1 MDLKISKDDFSKEN
15 FDAVNYLNNLLLK
28 GKAFTNSDLLSFKL
42 KIIQREINSDIDL
55 YSNNVVKSRST
66 IQSDLKLV
74 NGLQNSVK
82 QKINKA
88 FKKGEQD
95 KNKKEIDNELN
106 IKVIES
112 NFKDIEKI
120 NKAISYIKI

>member
-28 GKAFTNSDLLSFKL
+28 GKAITNSDLLSFKL

-55 YSNNVVKSRST
+55 YSNNVVKSGT
-66 IQSDLKLV
+66 TLQGDLKLV
-74 NGLQNSVK
+74 NNLQNSVK

-88 FKKGEQD
+88 FERGEQN
-95 KNKKEIDNELN
+95 KNKKEEDNEFN

-112 NFKDIEKI
+112 NLKDIEKI